1 MIMTLLYIQEKD
13 KTIVIRTEQKEAI
26 EYIKKTRRKNA
37 GILGTP
43 SFEDLNFVYAE
54 LAPFEYY
61 ESMSDFLKMEENQ
74 CIILLQS

>member
-1 MIMTLLYIQEKD
+1 MITLLYIQEKD
-13 KTIVIRTEQKEAI
+13 KTIVVRTEQIEAVD
-26 EYIKKTRRKNA
+26 YIKKTKRKNA
-37 GILGTP
+37 GIFGTP